1 MLTGTL
7 YTVSSVSLAME
18 ADKLERYAADMLN
31 AWILTGQGEN
41 YSECHRVIRALRTA
55 AGERSTYVRR
65 EILRNAGF
73 TINTKKQ
80 LLEKLRA

>member
-1 MLTGTL
+1 MIAETL
-7 YTVSSVSLAME
+7 YTVSAASLAME
-18 ADKLERYAADMLN
+18 ADKLEKYAADMLK
-31 AWILTGQGEN
+31 AWILTGQGDN
-41 YSECHRVIRALRTA
+41 YSECHRVIRALRAATA
-55 AGERSTYVRR
+55 ERSAHVRR